1 MIEVHFK
8 IDGVEKTETAIFYD
22 LKDMQ
27 KFIKTFKSE
36 VLSNYPTATDIRLGQ
51 ASVGL

>member
-8 IDGVEKTETAIFYD
+8 IEGIEKTETAVFYN

-27 KFIKTFKSE
+27 GFLKTFETE
-36 VLSNYPTATDIRLGQ
+36 VLANYPNATDIRLGQ
-51 ASVGL
+51 ASVGI